1 MAVVAPYS
9 KYRKTNF
16 KIAIFGGLLV
26 AAVLAYDGYLSKYEW
41 SHRQS
46 FYQKHT
52 INGEPDGTLLF
63 NQRVSIGLLAIAVIS
78 AIWFV
83 KVKDHKLVLDDNE
96 LIIDNKQKIPYAS
109 IEQIDRTHFDS
120 KGFFIIS
127 YKKPDGQNALEAF
140 SYKRYD
146 KLKSLLDH
154 LVTKI
159 T

>member
-127 YKKPDGQNALEAF
+127 YKKPDGQNALKAF

-146 KLKSLLDH
+146 NLKSLLDH